1 MGFYRG
7 PNIVTDGLTFA
18 VDAASERSYP
28 GSGTTAYD
36 LVGSYNGT
44 LTNGV
49 GFDSANGGSFT
60 FDGTDDYI
68 PFPGVLDQE
77 LIDQSKQLTISLWI
91 KPDVYGDKMPFSTGQ
106 NGANRIYY
114 WTVGGLNTWRI
125 NGYTSTTG
133 HGTLPVVGT
142 WYNTTV
148 VINQGGVAVYLNGEP
163 DYTGTYSSYTT
174 QTMATLGRHGSSS
187 LYSYDGNISSVLIY
201 DGKSL
206 TAAEV
211 KQNYNAIKSRFGL

>member
-1 MGFYRG
+1 MIIYLFQEFY
-7 PNIVTDGLTFA
+7 
-18 VDAASERSYP
+18 
-28 GSGTTAYD
+28 
-36 LVGSYNGT
+36 
-44 LTNGV
+44 
-49 GFDSANGGSFT
+49 
-60 FDGTDDYI
+60 
-68 PFPGVLDQE
+68 
-77 LIDQSKQLTISLWI
+77 SKRI
-91 KPDVYGDKMPFSTGQ
+91 KPDVYGNKMPFSTGQ
-106 NGANRIYY
+106 SGNDRIYY
-114 WTVGGLNTWRI
+114 WTNGGLNLWRI
-125 NGYTSTTG
+125 GNFISTTSTA
-133 HGTLPVVGT
+133 LPTAGT

-163 DYTGTYSSYTT
+163 DYTGTYASYTT

>member
-91 KPDVYGDKMPFSTGQ
+91 KPDVYTSRMPFSTGQ
-106 NGANRIYY
+106 SGSDRIYY
-114 WTVGGLNTWRI
+114 WTSGGLNLWRI
-125 NGYTSTTG
+125 GNFISTTSTA
-133 HGTLPVVGT
+133 LPTVGT

-148 VINQGGVAVYLNGEP
+148 VINQGGIAVYLNGEP
-163 DYTGTYSSYTT
+163 DYTGTYASYTT

-187 LYSYDGNISSVLIY
+187 SYSYDGNISSVLIY

>member
-18 VDAASERSYP
+18 IDAASERSYP

-36 LVGSYNGT
+36 LVGSYNGA

-49 GFDSANGGSFT
+49 GFNSANGGSFT
-60 FDGTDDYI
+60 FDGIDDYI
-68 PFPGVLDQE
+68 PFPGVLQQE
-77 LIDQSKQLTISLWI
+77 VIDQNKQLTISLWI
-91 KPDVYGDKMPFSTGQ
+91 KPDVYGNKMPFSTGQ
-106 NGANRIYY
+106 SGNDRIYY
-114 WTVGGLNTWRI
+114 WTNGGLNLWRI
-125 NGYTSTTG
+125 GNFISTTSTA
-133 HGTLPVVGT
+133 LPTAGT

-163 DYTGTYSSYTT
+163 DYTGTYASYTT

>member
-1 MGFYRG
+1 MGAFRG
-7 PNIVTDGLTFA
+7 PDIVTDGLVLA
-18 VDAASERSYP
+18 LDAGSTRSYP
-28 GSGTTAYD
+28 GSGTTATN
-36 LVGSYNGT
+36 LVSSNTGT

-49 GFDSANGGSFT
+49 GFDSASGGSFT

-68 PFPGVLDQE
+68 PFPGVLEQE
-77 LIDQSKQLTISLWI
+77 LIDQSKQLTICLWI
-91 KPDVYGDKMPFSTGQ
+91 KPDVYTSRMPFSTGQ
-106 NGANRIYY
+106 DGNDRIYY
-114 WTVGGLNTWRI
+114 WTENGLNTWRI

-133 HGTLPVVGT
+133 HSTLPAVGT

-163 DYTGTYSSYTT
+163 DYTGVYSSYTT

-187 LYSYDGNISSVLIY
+187 SYSYDGNISSVLIY
-201 DGKSL
+201 DGKAL

-211 KQNYNAIKSRFGL
+211 LQNYNAQKNRFI